1 MFELMHLLYKFFPS
15 SSILWDILLV
25 ILSLLFV
32 LSLDKYILS
41 NWLKVV
47 LYISLGMFSGAE
59 SK

>member
-1 MFELMHLLYKFFPS
+1 MHLLYKFFPS